1 MSTFSHFSAFFAKQS
16 HKMDKIW
23 SLVDEM
29 RKFLG
34 QKFWSHGTPLGSLG
48 SLSQGDVSL
57 WFDWHY
63 FLVIRGPCDHPVI
76 VALHAQA
83 EILKTAGA
91 WCAPQTPVPIDPF
104 AHLWSRRQHLQ
115 FLQDDV
121 LMSKKHAVMWHIIQS
136 NKTLW
141 IWKKTHTHQILRQMC
156 VCTYCAMNA

>member
-1 MSTFSHFSAFFAKQS
+1 MGLFCKKCWNLRKRGHFQPNSFLMQQRLKFSPFSHFSAFFAKQS

-23 SLVDEM
+23 SLEDEM
-29 RKFLG
+29 RKFFG

-63 FLVIRGPCDHPVI
+63 FLVIWGPCDHPVI

-91 WCAPQTPVPIDPF
+91 WCEEDLCFHQDYFQISF
-104 AHLWSRRQHLQ
+104 FFSLFSMHGWRRQAQLLSVY
-115 FLQDDV
+115 FLN
-121 LMSKKHAVMWHIIQS
+121 I
-136 NKTLW
+136 
-141 IWKKTHTHQILRQMC
+141 
-156 VCTYCAMNA
+156 